1 MMNKTS
7 KSSWR
12 ELVTDDFTNDSSFED
27 EASFLTRITLSYLNP
42 VLQRGYDCWKN
53 KINMELFANNRKI
66 INEMNKKNLLVVHIY
81 IGTTSTLY
89 GSVHAAVMMRRS
101 KGCLHCPQLTFSAE
115 KT

>member
-1 MMNKTS
+1 MRYEQEEFK
-7 KSSWR
+7 
-12 ELVTDDFTNDSSFED
+12 
-27 EASFLTRITLSYLNP
+27 
-42 VLQRGYDCWKN
+42 
-53 KINMELFANNRKI
+53 
-66 INEMNKKNLLVVHIY
+66 LLVVHIY